1 MKEVEVKILEV
12 DPEQI
17 RKKLEELGAKKTAEG
32 IMKATLFDTED
43 GKMKK
48 ANQTLRLRDWNGK
61 TEFCFKKKGESK
73 EFKQKEEVETF
84 VENFDAAA
92 KILKGLGFTKT
103 RYYEKKRESYEL
115 ENIHFE
121 IDSYPKIP
129 VFIEVEAP
137 TQEEVKKG
145 VELLGFTM
153 DKTTS
158 MNAVEIIEKKYGI
171 KSKDCKF

>member
-1 MKEVEVKILEV
+1 MKEIEVKILEV

-17 RKKLEELGAKKTAEG
+17 RKKLEEIGAKKTAEG
-32 IMKATLFDTED
+32 IMKSTLFDTED
-43 GKMKK
+43 GKMKEG
-48 ANQTLRLRDWNGK
+48 NQTLRLRKWNGK

-73 EFKQKEEVETF
+73 EFKQKEEIETF
-84 VENFDAAA
+84 VEDFDAAS
-92 KILKGLGFTKT
+92 KILNGLGFTNT
-103 RYYEKKRESYEL
+103 RYFEKKRESYEL
-115 ENIHFE
+115 GNIHFE
-121 IDSYPKIP
+121 IDTYPGIP
-129 VFIEVEAP
+129 TFIEVEAP

-158 MNAVEIIEKKYGI
+158 MNAVAIIEEKYGI